1 MGLSDLVS
9 LGTLNHWA
17 RADAANGTGAGM
29 FAAYSTVQLGLEA
42 YRRFGG
48 SEGEDKTAQAKRE
61 FHEAVAEYVKGDKAF
76 KKAAKPKQKVRAPSS
91 SPCPSPAGFRTRML
105 MRSPCTAQDLLEK
118 EVQRQMALLSI
129 KLQLI
134 GGAKPADLVVPKS

>member
-1 MGLSDLVS
+1 MSEPSWFSDS
-9 LGTLNHWA
+9 
-17 RADAANGTGAGM
+17 R
-29 FAAYSTVQLGLEA
+29 
-42 YRRFGG
+42 
-48 SEGEDKTAQAKRE
+48 
-61 FHEAVAEYVKGDKAF
+61 
-76 KKAAKPKQKVRAPSS
+76 
-91 SPCPSPAGFRTRML
+91 L